1 MSKILISGLI
11 NIETNLKIDSFPIN
25 YSPANYNFF
34 GIKTNVSGVGYNI
47 AKSLKKLGNEPIVLS
62 VVGKD
67 NNSEIIRKEF
77 EKNEI
82 DHENILSIID
92 ETAQSVILYDANGK
106 RSINVDLKNIQEV
119 EYPEENYYR
128 SLYKADLCVLCNV
141 NFSRKYLKVTKEH
154 EKIIATD
161 VHAISDIDD
170 DYNKGFMKYA
180 NILFMSHEKLPET
193 PEKWIKIVSK
203 KYDNEIIVIGLGE
216 KGALIHTKKE
226 NEIKLIPSV
235 KTREVV
241 NTIGAGDALFSSFIH
256 FYLKSK
262 DPYNSLKK
270 AAIYASYKIGETG
283 AAKGLMTDVEF
294 IKLYKDIMLRD

>member
-25 YSPANYNFF
+25 YSPVNYKFF

-47 AKSLKKLGNEPIVLS
+47 AKSLKKLGNEAIMIS
-62 VVGKD
+62 IVGKD

-128 SLYKADLCVLCNV
+128 SLYKADLFVLCNV

-170 DYNKGFMKYA
+170 DYNKDFMKYA
-180 NILFMSHEKLPET
+180 DILFMSHEKLPET

-226 NEIKLIPSV
+226 NGIKLIPSV

-283 AAKGLMTDVEF
+283 AAKGLMTDAEF

>member
-1 MSKILISGLI
+1 MSRILISGLI

-25 YSPANYNFF
+25 YSPVNYNFF

-47 AKSLKKLGNEPIVLS
+47 AKSLKKLGNEVIILS

-67 NNSEIIRKEF
+67 NNAEIVRKEF

-82 DHENILSIID
+82 GHENILSIID
-92 ETAQSVILYDANGK
+92 ETAQSIILYDANGK

-128 SLYKADLCVLCNV
+128 SLYKADLCILCNV
-141 NFSRKYLKVTKEH
+141 NFSRTYLKATKENK
-154 EKIIATD
+154 KIIATD

-170 DYNKGFMKYA
+170 DYNKDFMKYA
-180 NILFMSHEKLPET
+180 DILFMSHEKLPET
-193 PEKWIKIVSK
+193 PEKWIKKVSK

-216 KGALIHTKKE
+216 KGALIYTKKE

-235 KTREVV
+235 KTRDVV

-262 DPYNSLKK
+262 DSYNSLKK
-270 AAIYASYKIGETG
+270 AMIYASYKIGETG
-283 AAKGLMTDVEF
+283 AANGLMTDIEF
-294 IKLYKDIMLRD
+294 VNLYKDIMLKG